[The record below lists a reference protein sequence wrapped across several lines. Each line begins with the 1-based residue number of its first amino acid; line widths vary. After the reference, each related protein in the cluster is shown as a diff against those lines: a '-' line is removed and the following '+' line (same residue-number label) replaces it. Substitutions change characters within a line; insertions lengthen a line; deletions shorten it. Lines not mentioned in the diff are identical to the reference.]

1 MENSN
6 VFETFADLSAL
17 IKILENGAE
26 DVIYI
31 SRNGVK
37 LAQLK
42 LLPEEERINVSEKEC
57 TIPEGFDHLTK
68 FYFCN

>member
-1 MENSN
+1 MDNSN

-17 IKILENGAE
+17 IKLLENGAE

-42 LLPEEERINVSEKEC
+42 LLPGEERINVSEKKC
-57 TIPEGFDHLTK
+57 KVPEDFDHSTK

>member
-6 VFETFADLSAL
+6 VFEIFADLSAL
-17 IKILENGAE
+17 IKMLENGLE

-42 LLPEEERINVSEKEC
+42 LLPEEERINASEKEC
-57 TIPEGFDHLTK
+57 KIPEDFEHSTK